1 MERRRNVSF
10 SIDQNRELYS
20 RYIGIQTWGANLCN
34 CNCFQRHRA
43 CPVLTQ
49 HLPPT
54 ATYFC
59 KAWFCC
65 YKMYSGRSVFL
76 MLPMTFI
83 QLPDIVH
90 DRPLPQRA
98 NFSWSTLALDLLGR
112 KSSYT
117 PSLLAFLL
125 FIPLAVLPIPQR
137 PLPYLVRRITCS
149 TRCIL
154 QFHKAI
160 L

>member
-20 RYIGIQTWGANLCN
+20 RYIWIQTWGANLCD

-65 YKMYSGRSVFL
+65 YKTYSGRSVFL

-83 QLPDIVH
+83 QLPDIVPWPTTTTTSQLQLVNSGTWSPRKKVLLYPFPFGLSAFYPFGRVAH
-90 DRPLPQRA
+90 SPVSSALPSET
-98 NFSWSTLALDLLGR
+98 NHLL
-112 KSSYT
+112 
-117 PSLLAFLL
+117 
-125 FIPLAVLPIPQR
+125 
-137 PLPYLVRRITCS
+137 
-149 TRCIL
+149 
-154 QFHKAI
+154 H
-160 L
+160 